1 MHLQLLTKDE
11 RSDNEEEED
20 EDGESSLTEDKDGHV
35 KVTNGRHHWRLLSW
49 RLPEE
54 TVEDFEVHSGMHEA
68 LTPTLGC

>member
-20 EDGESSLTEDKDGHV
+20 EDLTEDKDV

-54 TVEDFEVHSGMHEA
+54 TVEDFEVHEA